1 MRHYWIVA
9 LALGSALSSASA
21 VAQGRRAVG
30 ESEAIA
36 YIHSAFITQ
45 ADPGV
50 VAKGV
55 VLGPELEKRLGL
67 TQGTNNE
74 KVYAAL
80 IGLTGDKS
88 VQVRRATPEEI
99 DGYGKR
105 RGFEPAKRPLFTL
118 RAGDLSLIVHY
129 DLQAANIL
137 FVGQLGALDPDPRPV
152 PAPKPEPMQV
162 AAAATQ
168 AQVKKDTTV
177 NLVWTGLFEYNS
189 TKLTPQARERL
200 DNEII
205 PKLMSITE
213 IRYLQVS
220 GHSDRIGTVQYNRHI
235 SEKRAEAV
243 REYLV
248 AKGVNPDKIETFG
261 YGQTMPVR
269 PCADGNRLRRS
280 DLIECLAP
288 NRRVVMEIQGR
299 QP

>member
-1 MRHYWIVA
+1 MRNFWILAVA
-9 LALGSALSSASA
+9 LASALSTGAA
-21 VAQGRRAVG
+21 FAQGRRAVG

-50 VAKGV
+50 VSQGV

-67 TQGTNNE
+67 PQGTENA

-80 IGLTGDKS
+80 IGLTGDKT

-118 RAGDLSLIVHY
+118 RAGDVSLIVHY

-137 FVGQLGALDPDPRPV
+137 FVGQLGVLDPDPRPV
-152 PAPKPEPMQV
+152 PAPKVEPMQV
-162 AAAATQ
+162 AATQ
-168 AQVKKDTTV
+168 AQPRKDTTV

-189 TKLTPQARERL
+189 AQLTPEARRRL
-200 DNEII
+200 DSEIV
-205 PKLMSITE
+205 PKLMSLTDV
-213 IRYLQVS
+213 RSLQVS
-220 GHSDRIGTVQYNRHI
+220 GHTDRIGKVDYNRQL

-243 REYLV
+243 RDYLV
-248 AKGVNPDKIETFG
+248 AKGVDPDKIEVFG
-261 YGQTMPVR
+261 YGQTMPIR
-269 PCADGNRLRRS
+269 SCADGNKLRRS

>member
-1 MRHYWIVA
+1 MRNFWIVA
-9 LALGSALSSASA
+9 IALAGALSMGSSF
-21 VAQGRRAVG
+21 AQGRRAVG

-50 VAKGV
+50 VAKSV
-55 VLGPELEKRLGL
+55 VLGPELERGLGL
-67 TQGTNNE
+67 PQGTE
-74 KVYAAL
+74 GGKVYAAL
-80 IGLTGDKS
+80 IGLTGEKT

-99 DGYGKR
+99 EGYGKR
-105 RGFEPAKRPLFTL
+105 RGFQPDKRPLLTL

-152 PAPKPEPMQV
+152 PAPKLEQV
-162 AAAATQ
+162 AAAQPALKKNATF
-168 AQVKKDTTV
+168 

-189 TKLTPQARERL
+189 ARLTPAARERL
-200 DNEII
+200 DNEVV
-205 PKLMSITE
+205 PKLMSIAE
-213 IRYLQVS
+213 VNSLQVS
-220 GHSDRIGTVQYNRHI
+220 GHTDRIGKVDYNRQL

-248 AKGVNPDKIETFG
+248 AKGVSPEKIEVFG
-261 YGQTMPVR
+261 YGQTLPIR
-269 PCADGNRLRRS
+269 SCADASRLKRA

>member
-1 MRHYWIVA
+1 MRNFWIVA
-9 LALGSALSSASA
+9 VALASALSTGS
-21 VAQGRRAVG
+21 VFAQGRRAIG

-50 VAKGV
+50 VSQAV
-55 VLGPELEKRLGL
+55 VLGPELEKRLGIA
-67 TQGTNNE
+67 QGTDKG

-80 IGLTGDKS
+80 IGLTGEKS

-99 DGYGKR
+99 EGYGKR
-105 RGFEPAKRPLFTL
+105 RGFEPATRPLFTL

-137 FVGQLGALDPDPRPV
+137 FVGQLGVLDPDPRPV
-152 PAPKPEPMQV
+152 PAPKLQV
-162 AAAATQ
+162 AAAQTQ
-168 AQVKKDTTV
+168 SEAKKATTV

-189 TKLTPQARERL
+189 AQLTPEARARL
-200 DNEII
+200 DNEIV
-205 PKLMSITE
+205 PKLMSIAE
-213 IRYLQVS
+213 VNYLQVN
-220 GHSDRIGTVQYNRHI
+220 GHTDRLGKVDYNRQL

-248 AKGVNPDKIETFG
+248 AKGVSPDKIEVFG
-261 YGQTMPVR
+261 YGQTMPIR
-269 PCADGNRLRRS
+269 SCADASKLSRS

-288 NRRVVMEIQGR
+288 NRRVVMEIKGEQR
-299 QP
+299 

>member
-1 MRHYWIVA
+1 MRNFWILAVA
-9 LALGSALSSASA
+9 LASALSTGAA
-21 VAQGRRAVG
+21 FAQGRRAVG

-50 VAKGV
+50 VSQGV

-67 TQGTNNE
+67 TQGTDNG

-80 IGLTGDKS
+80 IGLTGDKT

-137 FVGQLGALDPDPRPV
+137 FVGQLGVLDPDPRPV
-152 PAPKPEPMQV
+152 AAPKLEPRQVVAAVQPEP
-162 AAAATQ
+162 
-168 AQVKKDTTV
+168 KKATTV

-189 TKLTPQARERL
+189 AQLTPEARARL
-200 DNEII
+200 ENEIV
-205 PKLMSITE
+205 PKLMSIAE
-213 IRYLQVS
+213 VNYLQVN
-220 GHSDRIGTVQYNRHI
+220 GHTDRMGSVDYNRQL

-243 REYLV
+243 RDYLV
-248 AKGVNPDKIETFG
+248 AKGVNPEKIEVFG
-261 YGQTMPVR
+261 YGQTMPIR
-269 PCADGNRLRRS
+269 SCADASRLKRA